1 MLLRRSNYLGGCGL
15 VEDRVKKICDLLEES
30 MYILYDMEAWD
41 GKLPTL
47 LDEASKDIDKAHK
60 NIREYLRGKI

>member
-1 MLLRRSNYLGGCGL
+1 M
-15 VEDRVKKICDLLEES
+15 EDRVKKVHDLLEES

-47 LDEASKDIDKAHK
+47 LDEAYKDIDKAFR
-60 NIREYLRGKI
+60 NVREYLRQLV